1 METKPLEK
9 IGLTKNEIKVYLYL
23 LKSGVSTTGPIMK
36 NLGLSSSRVYASL
49 QELIKKGL
57 VTYFIKNNS
66 KNYQAENPDYIVK
79 FIDDLKQDS
88 LQVIKELNK
97 IKVIKKPEQ
106 YNAIF
111 EGFHGFKQAFEIL
124 SNELTKNEELYTIGF
139 SPIGK
144 GFQTL
149 RNYLRNFDMQRN
161 RRKIPMKIILDVNMK
176 GTIGKDRKKEK
187 YTQVRYLP
195 KGYMTPAAL
204 SIFKDYVIHWVWT
217 EKITIFI
224 IKNKEVSD
232 SFRTYF
238 NLLWKIAKK

>member
-1 METKPLEK
+1 
-9 IGLTKNEIKVYLYL
+9 
-23 LKSGVSTTGPIMK
+23 
-36 NLGLSSSRVYASL
+36 
-49 QELIKKGL
+49 
-57 VTYFIKNNS
+57 
-66 KNYQAENPDYIVK
+66 
-79 FIDDLKQDS
+79 
-88 LQVIKELNK
+88 
-97 IKVIKKPEQ
+97 
-106 YNAIF
+106 
-111 EGFHGFKQAFEIL
+111 
-124 SNELTKNEELYTIGF
+124 
-139 SPIGK
+139 
-144 GFQTL
+144 
-149 RNYLRNFDMQRN
+149 MQRN